1 MIKKNFSLAILS
13 FLLLSCEDEK
23 SNDTSKP
30 TVSIIKPQTGDIIK
44 GDFDIEVKAE
54 DDNSVDSVF
63 VLLNNDEVK
72 ALTAQPYKFTWKSST
87 VPDGEYTLSAA
98 AVDGSGNVGLSSEV
112 KITVENQSKPVA
124 KLFNEDHPNEN
135 LSKSMVIQ
143 VKDDVYFLG
152 GHDETDNM
160 NPTKFFYKYNLVS
173 KSWTR
178 LADAPFPFPVTKGTS
193 DASSNIIY
201 KAFNVNS
208 N

>member
-1 MIKKNFSLAILS
+1 MIKKIFSLAILS

-23 SNDTSKP
+23 SNDAEAYCINYKTP
-30 TVSIIKPQTGDIIK
+30 AGRHHK

-87 VPDGEYTLSAA
+87 VPDGEYTLSLYLT
-98 AVDGSGNVGLSSEV
+98 VDGSGNVGLSSEI

-160 NPTKFFYKYNLVS
+160 NPTSFFI
-173 KSWTR
+173 
-178 LADAPFPFPVTKGTS
+178 
-193 DASSNIIY
+193 NIIWY
-201 KAFNVNS
+201 LSHGLA
-208 N
+208 